1 MHPRDTDTAVCVNI
15 WAPGTP
21 ARRLCL
27 GSVETLVWMDEGVHF
42 LVLSVKVCRKRLGL
56 WPRIHF
62 VILLSTLDLCW

>member
-27 GSVETLVWMDEGVHF
+27 GLVETLV
-42 LVLSVKVCRKRLGL
+42 
-56 WPRIHF
+56 
-62 VILLSTLDLCW
+62 